1 MNSQAGTLTK
11 IEEILASPKPESRD
25 SYRKII
31 ELSMVRMQQL
41 THVMLRDYPHLQRWE
56 QTDDVF
62 QTAVIKLYRSLKE
75 VKPKSARQFFGLAAL
90 QIRRTLIDLIRHH
103 LGPQADAAN
112 HESDFGN
119 FDAIDHQVDNVVTL
133 SQWTDLHEAVDQ
145 LPSDE
150 REVFSLVWYAS
161 ATQRE
166 AAKLLG
172 VSDKTIQRRFCRA
185 RVLLAEVFNQDAL
198 G

>member
-11 IEEILASPKPESRD
+11 IEEILTSKKPGSRD

-41 THVMLRDYPHLQRWE
+41 THDMLRGYPHLQRWE

-90 QIRRTLIDLIRHH
+90 QIRRTLIDLVRYH

-112 HESDFGN
+112 HESDFGH
-119 FDAIDHQVDNVVTL
+119 FDAVDHQTDSVITL
-133 SQWTDLHEAVDQ
+133 SQWTDLHEAVDK
-145 LPSDE
+145 LPADD
-150 REVFSLVWYAS
+150 REVFSLIWYAS
-161 ATQRE
+161 ATKRE
-166 AAKLLG
+166 AAKLIG
-172 VSDKTIQRRFCRA
+172 VSEKTIQRRFCRA
-185 RVLLAEVFNQDAL
+185 RILLAEVFDQDTL